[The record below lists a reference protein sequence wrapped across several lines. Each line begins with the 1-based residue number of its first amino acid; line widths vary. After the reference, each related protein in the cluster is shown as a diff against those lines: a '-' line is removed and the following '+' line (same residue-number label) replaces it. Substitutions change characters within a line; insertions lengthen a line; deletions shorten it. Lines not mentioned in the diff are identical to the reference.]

1 MGEEEEE
8 DEGGWENLTEYPGKR
23 KWRRRREECFTYFMV
38 NHALS
43 KNYVCFLCI
52 DNEGKCKMA

>member
-1 MGEEEEE
+1 MGEFDGICWKKEVDEE
-8 DEGGWENLTEYPGKR
+8 GRMLHI
-23 KWRRRREECFTYFMV
+23 FMM